1 MIIIKE
7 TYVLQKLLLQ
17 FKSTGKSIGFVPT
30 MGALHNGH
38 ISLIK
43 ESLAKDDITV
53 VSIFINPTQFND
65 SKDYDKYPITLESD
79 IHLLDQ
85 VKTSILFLPP
95 LNEIYPKGLQ
105 SSFNYDLGFLET
117 ILEGFYRPGH
127 FQGVC
132 RVVHKLLGITEPAD
146 LFMGQKDYQQCM
158 VVSKLLELYKIPA
171 SLNIVP
177 TEREPTGLAMSSRN
191 MRLSGDAKQKAGN
204 IYKALNFIKDN
215 ITIYAIPELQT
226 KAHEMLMNA
235 GFQKIDYIE
244 ICNAKTLM
252 PVKEYDDETKL
263 IALAAAFIE
272 EVRLIDNLLLN

>member
-7 TYVLQKLLLQ
+7 TSVLQKLLL
-17 FKSTGKSIGFVPT
+17 KSKSQNKSIGFVPT

-43 ESLAKDDITV
+43 ESLAKDDITI

-65 SKDYDKYPITLESD
+65 SNDYEKYPITLESD
-79 IHLLDQ
+79 IRLLDQ
-85 VKTSILFLPP
+85 VKTSILFLPA
-95 LNEIYPKGLQ
+95 LNEIYPNGLQ
-105 SSFNYDLGFLET
+105 SSFKYNLGFLET
-117 ILEGFYRPGH
+117 TLEGFYRPGH

-132 RVVHKLLGITEPAD
+132 RVVHKLLGIIDPTN

-158 VVSKLLELYKIPA
+158 VVGKLIELHKIPTR
-171 SLNIVP
+171 LNIIP
-177 TEREPTGLAMSSRN
+177 TERETTGLAMSSRN
-191 MRLSGDAKQKAGN
+191 MRLSADAKQKACN
-204 IYKALNFIKDN
+204 IYKVLNFIKDN
-215 ITIYAIPELQT
+215 ITTYAIPELQT

-235 GFQKIDYIE
+235 AFQKIDYIE

-252 PVKEYDDETKL
+252 PVNEYDGQTKL
-263 IALAAAFIE
+263 VALAAAFIE

>member
-7 TYVLQKLLLQ
+7 SYVLRKMLLQ
-17 FKSTGKSIGFVPT
+17 FKSTGKTIGFVPT
-30 MGALHNGH
+30 MGALHIGH

-43 ESLAKDDITV
+43 ESLSKDDITV

-65 SKDYDKYPITLESD
+65 SSDYDKYPITLESD
-79 IHLLDQ
+79 IRLLDL
-85 VKTSILFLPP
+85 VKTGILFLPN
-95 LNEIYPKGLQ
+95 LDEIYPDGLE
-105 SSFNYDLGFLET
+105 SSFNYDLGFIET
-117 ILEGFYRPGH
+117 MLEGFYRPGH

-132 RVVHKLLGITEPAD
+132 RVVHKLLDIIDPAN

-158 VVSKLLELYKIPA
+158 VVRKLLELYKIPT

-177 TEREPTGLAMSSRN
+177 TEREATGLAMSSRN
-191 MRLSGDAKQKAGN
+191 MRLSADAKYKAVN

-215 ITIYAIPELQT
+215 IGTISIPQL
-226 KAHEMLMNA
+226 KAKAYEMLMTA

-244 ICNAKTLM
+244 ICDAKTLM
-252 PVKEYDDETKL
+252 PAKEYDAQTKL
-263 IALAAAFIE
+263 VALAAAFIE